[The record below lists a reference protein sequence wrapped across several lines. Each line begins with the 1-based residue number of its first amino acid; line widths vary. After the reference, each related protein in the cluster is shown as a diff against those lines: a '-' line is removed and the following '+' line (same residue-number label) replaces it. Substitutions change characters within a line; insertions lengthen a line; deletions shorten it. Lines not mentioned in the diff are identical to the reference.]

1 MKNAKYTPFTAHKKG
16 SVRAHGKVSE
26 VRVHEDGKSAS
37 VTVRHEAPPQPKTK
51 KGEAQATMAFDSYPQ
66 ETRAVMPAEHAK
78 RFTVGSPMCVQI
90 GPAGE
95 AEYEP
100 DGDEAPAKKAP
111 KKIGSLIDK
120 ALAKRGKKS

>member
-1 MKNAKYTPFTAHKKG
+1 MKNAKYTPFTAHRKG

-37 VTVRHEAPPQPKTK
+37 VTVRHEAPPAPKAK
-51 KGEAQATMAFDSYPQ
+51 KGDKQMAIGFDSYPQ

-95 AEYEP
+95 AGDEP
-100 DGDEAPAKKAP
+100 DADDAPGKKAP
-111 KKIGSLIDK
+111 KKVGSLIAK
-120 ALAKRGKKS
+120 ALSGRGKK